1 MNSPPLK
8 KIFAGQ
14 EPWAATQT
22 TTMRQ
27 ANKLWRSKI
36 EELNDSIVK
45 ALKRF
50 EAAAG
55 DDFDGVNILV
65 GQKAIVRNKV
75 TVNFRKISYDDPADP
90 DDQGLMLYFAIR
102 PTKKRFGAVEHEPR
116 HKGTYILMHKR
127 QYIFL

>member
-65 GQKAIVRNKV
+65 GQKAIIRNKV

-90 DDQGLMLYFAIR
+90 DGGDQGLMLYFAIR
-102 PTKKRFGAVEHEPR
+102 PTKKRFGAVEHEQR
-116 HKGTYILMHKR
+116 HKGILKHKR
-127 QYIFL
+127 QYILL